1 MDSIQYFKQNDQVL
15 WRYLLIWAREG
26 LSIPKALHI
35 NVWEMVGVTAMAAG
49 GEQTQSAHAGDVSLG
64 ARIDTIICHNSRILL
79 SHGYSPL
86 WLWLQHNLIISW
98 VNTSKLWTAY
108 DAGLKKNK
116 AIEIIGAIFILHL
129 NFLDAPEVYF
139 WYLWACANGQPW
151 LAESS
156 QWQRIRLATIYRLL
170 PKTQRPRCDWPISL

>member
-1 MDSIQYFKQNDQVL
+1 MDSIQYFKKNDQVL

-64 ARIDTIICHNSRILL
+64 ARIDTIIYHNSRILL

-108 DAGLKKNK
+108 DAGLKKKQGYRNYWCNIYFAFEFFRRSGSLFLVPVSMRK
-116 AIEIIGAIFILHL
+116 RPAMTGRIVAVTKNTIG
-129 NFLDAPEVYF
+129 Y
-139 WYLWACANGQPW
+139 YL
-151 LAESS
+151 
-156 QWQRIRLATIYRLL
+156 
-170 PKTQRPRCDWPISL
+170 